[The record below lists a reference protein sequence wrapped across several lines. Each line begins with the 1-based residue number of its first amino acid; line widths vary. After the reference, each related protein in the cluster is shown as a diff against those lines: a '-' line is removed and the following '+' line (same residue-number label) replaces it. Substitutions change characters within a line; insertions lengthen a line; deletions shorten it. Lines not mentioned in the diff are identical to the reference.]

1 MVNAFLQAFLLNMRL
16 FAELDVMAGVPDVE
30 LPPLS
35 EAVDSLIAAAQKE
48 AAEAA
53 ELRAKGMEAK
63 PVECPFAN
71 LGKYLENCDFRW
83 LLKLHESEGE
93 KERFEADVEREKA
106 KRLKQQQGEA
116 EALEAGPAAGTA
128 GATSAPAAETKPT
141 AATEGGQQ
149 ECPMRAISSKH
160 ACVAAALALLAWA
173 FVSVLSAPGS
183 GVSAHE

>member
-16 FAELDVMAGVPDVE
+16 FAELDVMAGVPGVE

-106 KRLKQQQGEA
+106 KRLKQQQQA
-116 EALEAGPAAGTA
+116 EALETEPAAAAAATA
-128 GATSAPAAETKPT
+128 PAAPAAETKPT

>member
-106 KRLKQQQGEA
+106 KRLKQQQEA
-116 EALEAGPAAGTA
+116 EALEAEPAA